1 MFHTIA
7 LETSHDSVRSVGAC
21 ALGGADVASLT
32 SQAMAAGKTITA
44 VMHSDLRVI
53 DPLFTTPPTSR
64 AIMATWS
71 TTRCSRRIPV
81 SRSSRRWRTWKVCDD
96 KLTYTFTLRD
106 GLKWHDGTPVT
117 AEDCVASLKRWG
129 KRDGMGQ
136 KLMDFTAS
144 MEADRRQDHRAET
157 EGALRPGAGFD
168 RQAVVASAVHDA
180 EAAGGNAGGQPI
192 KEQIGSGPFKFV
204 QAEFQPGV
212 KAVYEKN
219 KDYVPRKEP
228 PSWTSGGK
236 VVKVDRVEWITM
248 PDAQT
253 AVNALQ
259 SGDIDFMENPS
270 FDLLPVL
277 EAQQGHQ
284 DRDVSNKLGFQTLGR
299 MNFLH
304 PPFDNVKV
312 RRAALLAMNQKDVL
326 DALVGNP
333 KYHKICGAFFV
344 CGTPLATDV
353 GAETLIKGSGMAE
366 AKKAL
371 AESGYDGTP
380 IVIMAPGDVVT
391 LKAQPVVAAQLL
403 RDAGFKVDLQ
413 ATDWQTV
420 VTRRASQKPPKEGGW
435 NMFFTN
441 WVGADVVNPDRQ
453 RLDRRPRQE
462 RRLVRLGGK
471 RQDRGAAGQ
480 VCALLLAGGAEEDC
494 RRDPEGSLRPGD
506 LRSARPVPGAERVA
520 EVAHRRSR
528 WPGNADLLEHRQERV
543 GRSGRPTIQASRNR
557 DGGSVPPSRFYFG
570 GRNQQWLSRR
580 SSRPSFDKGEGICGC
595 CGGGG

>member
-1 MFHTIA
+1 MFHIVRWKRPTIA
-7 LETSHDSVRSVGAC
+7 SALSVFALSVA
-21 ALGGADVASLT
+21 LT
-32 SQAMAAGKTITA
+32 SQAMTSQAMAKGKTITA

-53 DPLFTTPPTSR
+53 DPGFTTAYITRDHGYMVFDTLLATDSNFKIQPQ
-64 AIMATWS
+64 MADVK
-71 TTRCSRRIPV
+71 V
-81 SRSSRRWRTWKVCDD
+81 SDD

-106 GLKWHDGTPVT
+106 GLKWHDGAPVT

-129 KRDGMGQ
+129 RNDNMGQ

-144 MEADRRQDHRAET
+144 IEPIDAKSFALKLKEPYGLVLESIGKPSSYTPFMMPKRLAET
-157 EGALRPGAGFD
+157 PAG
-168 RQAVVASAVHDA
+168 Q
-180 EAAGGNAGGQPI
+180 QI

-219 KDYVPRKEP
+219 PDYVPRKEP
-228 PSWTSGGK
+228 PSWTAGGK

-253 AVNALQ
+253 AVNALG

-270 FDLLPVL
+270 FDLLPVVKANKEIKIEIL
-277 EAQQGHQ
+277 
-284 DRDVSNKLGFQTLGR
+284 NKLGFQTLGR

-326 DALVGNP
+326 DALIGNP
-333 KYHKICGAFFV
+333 EYYKICGAFFV
-344 CGTPLATDV
+344 CGTPLATEE
-353 GAETLIKGSGMAE
+353 GAGALIKGGAMAE

-380 IVIMAPGDVVT
+380 VVIMAPGDVVT
-391 LKAQPVVAAQLL
+391 LKAQPIVAAQLL
-403 RDAGFKVDLQ
+403 REAGFKVDLQ

-441 WVGADVVNPDRQ
+441 WVGADVMNPI
-453 RLDRRPRQE
+453 
-462 RRLVRLGGK
+462 
-471 RQDRGAAGQ
+471 A
-480 VCALLLAGGAEEDC
+480 
-494 RRDPEGSLRPGD
+494 
-506 LRSARPVPGAERVA
+506 
-520 EVAHRRSR
+520 
-528 WPGNADLLEHRQERV
+528 NA
-543 GRSGRPTIQASRNR
+543 SI
-557 DGGSVPPSRFYFG
+557 G
-570 GRNQQWLSRR
+570 GRGTKGGWFGWAESPKIEELKDKFARA
-580 SSRPSFDKGEGICGC
+580 SSPDDQKKIAADIQKEAFDQVIYVPLGQYLAPSAWRTSLTGVLDGPATPVFWNIDKKE
-595 CGGGG
+595 